1 MNHRIPSRLLAGG
14 LLLAGV
20 VAAHYT
26 WIAPAPLVLGKVNKV
41 SIAHG
46 HHFPMSEEA
55 IVAAQ
60 VKAFAVAPSGKRIV
74 LSAVK
79 ADKTVEADYTPS
91 EAGTHTFGFVQD
103 RGVLSRTPG
112 GVKPG
117 GRDVNKD
124 ATQALRVV
132 RTAVAFGSTAKVAP
146 PGKPLGLELE
156 IVPQVAPSSV
166 TLQLLRSGKPLAA
179 TAIQVLTS
187 GSEEPKDLGKTS
199 AQGTLVYAI
208 GVGTKPPVLF
218 IATVAE
224 PAAKGA
230 SYDTT
235 NLSTSLYLSW

>member
-1 MNHRIPSRLLAGG
+1 MTRVLAGG
-14 LLLAGV
+14 LFLAGV

-26 WIAPAPLVLGKVNKV
+26 WIAPAPAPLVQGKVNKV
-41 SIAHG
+41 LIAHG
-46 HHFPMSEEA
+46 HQFPVSEEA

-60 VKAFAVAPSGKRIV
+60 VKAFAIAPGGKRTE
-74 LSAVK
+74 LKSVK
-79 ADKTVEADYTPS
+79 VGKLVEAAYTPM
-91 EAGTHTFGFVQD
+91 ETGTHAFGFVQD
-103 RGVLSRTPG
+103 RGVTSRTPG
-112 GVKPG
+112 GVKLG

-124 ATQALRVV
+124 VAQASRVV
-132 RTAVAFGSTAKVAP
+132 RTAVAFASTAKVTP

-156 IVPQVAPSSV
+156 IVPQISASSV

-187 GSEEPKDLGKTS
+187 GSEEPKELGKTS
-199 AQGTLVYAI
+199 AQGTLIYAI
-208 GVGTKPPVLF
+208 GAGTKSPVLF
-218 IATVAE
+218 IAAVAE